1 MTRVAWIPTFL
12 FVIAVPLFLVTAS
25 VTWAFNSPG
34 VYQRGFEKYGVSR
47 ISGITDADL
56 EQVGADLRRYFNSP
70 SAPLVVR
77 AEVYGEERD
86 IFNQREVS
94 HLLDVKRLVWGV
106 YLIGAISGVYLLI
119 AAGVGAALHRRGSP
133 RGSPRGS
140 IDALARRLLWGGGL
154 TLGLIL
160 AVGLFAALGFDTLF
174 LKFHQLVFAN
184 DFWQLDPRTD
194 FLVMLFPQDF
204 WFDSTMWVALRAVIG
219 ASAVTLLSSGY
230 LAHHRWKSHR
240 KARRRLDNLEEA
252 SQV

>member
-1 MTRVAWIPTFL
+1 VTRVAWIPAFL
-12 FVIAVPLFLVTAS
+12 FVIAVPMFLVTAS
-25 VTWAFNSPG
+25 VTWAFNNPG

-47 ISGITDADL
+47 ITGITDADL
-56 EQVGADLRRYFNSP
+56 VQVGADLRRYFNSP
-70 SAPLVVR
+70 SAPLVAR
-77 AEVYGEERD
+77 AGVYGEERD

-94 HLLDVKRLVWGV
+94 HLRDVKRLVWGG
-106 YLIGAISGVYLLI
+106 YLIGAVSGVYLLI
-119 AAGVGAALHRRGSP
+119 AAGVGAVLHRRKSVE
-133 RGSPRGS
+133 
-140 IDALARRLLWGGGL
+140 ALARRLLWGGGL

-160 AVGLFAALGFDTLF
+160 AVGLFAAVGFDTLF

-204 WFDSTMWVALRAVIG
+204 WFDSTIWVAIRAVIG

-230 LAHHRWKSHR
+230 LAYHRWISHR
-240 KARRRLDNLEEA
+240 KGRQHLDNLEEA